1 MESKYRN
8 ATWVDKIVN
17 GLTGTTAA
25 EEDKARLAL
34 LTQISNKP
42 ASSNTLLILIPVI
55 GIIIGV
61 IAIVVL
67 KRKK

>member
-1 MESKYRN
+1 M
-8 ATWVDKIVN
+8 TWVDKIVN
-17 GLTGTTAA
+17 AVTGTTAA
-25 EEDKARLAL
+25 EEEKARLAL

-55 GIIIGV
+55 GLIIGV

-67 KRKK
+67 KRKKVS